1 MYNLN
6 KILNYIEKQSQQE
19 CEDIAE
25 NAVIECD
32 TIRDQY
38 AQKEQDEYWK
48 FLGKAANETEQ
59 RLIQLGELTKKE
71 AQKKIDSTRQEMAD
85 VAFALAAEKIAAL
98 PDDEY
103 KQILKRLNLNPTLT
117 SEALVNRYKELLQP
131 SVEAILFN

>member
-1 MYNLN
+1 MNNLN

-48 FLGKAANETEQ
+48 FLGKATSDTEQ
-59 RLIQLGELTKKE
+59 RLIQLGELAKKE

-85 VAFALAAEKIAAL
+85 VAFAQAAEKIAAL
-98 PDDEY
+98 PEKEY
-103 KQILKRLNLNPTLT
+103 KQILKRLNLKPNLT
-117 SEALVNRYKELLQP
+117 SETLVKRYKELLQP
-131 SVEAILFN
+131 SVEAILFD